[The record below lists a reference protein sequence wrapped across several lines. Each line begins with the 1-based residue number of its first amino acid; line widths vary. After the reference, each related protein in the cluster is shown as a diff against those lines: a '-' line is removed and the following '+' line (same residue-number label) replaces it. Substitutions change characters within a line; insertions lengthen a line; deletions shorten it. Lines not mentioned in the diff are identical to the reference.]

1 MNLESRSKT
10 PPAVVRAPDGLLLV
24 DKPRGVSSHDVV
36 AQVRRA
42 LWTKRVGHTGTLDP
56 MATGLLVLAVGEGT
70 KLVAH
75 LTEHDKRYA
84 CTVQFGVETE
94 SLDADGAPTNTAPVP
109 TLDRAALEKLC
120 SEFETKTSQVPPMI
134 SAIRVDGERLYK
146 RARRGEVIDVPPRN
160 VILRALRLRAV
171 RECEIDLDVHCGKG
185 FYVRALARDIAH
197 ALGTVGHL
205 TMLRRTHVADD
216 DVANAVDRAVLDA
229 ASRGDEAAR
238 ALIRQSMILL
248 PDACR
253 RMPSVHLNAI
263 GIDHASHGRAVPLDC
278 VEATALVPD
287 QVVALFDDDARPIAL
302 GKVTEDSITIMRGF
316 RRDDLVAS

>member
-10 PPAVVRAPDGLLLV
+10 PPATVPAPDGLLLV

-56 MATGLLVLAVGEGT
+56 MATGLLVLAIGEGT

-75 LTEHDKRYA
+75 LTEHDKRYE

-109 TLDRAALEKLC
+109 MLEPAVLERLC
-120 SEFETKTSQVPPMI
+120 RELQVKTTQVPPMI

-160 VILRALRLRAV
+160 VVLHALSVHAV
-171 RECEIDLDVHCGKG
+171 REHEIDLGVHCGKG
-185 FYVRALARDIAH
+185 FYVRALARDIAY

-205 TMLRRTHVADD
+205 TMLRRTHVGED
-216 DVANAVDRAVLDA
+216 DVANAVDRMALDA
-229 ASRGDEAAR
+229 ASRGDELSR
-238 ALIRQSMILL
+238 ALIRQRVIPLSE
-248 PDACR
+248 ACR
-253 RMPSVHLNAI
+253 RMPSVNLTAAGIEHAI
-263 GIDHASHGRAVPLDC
+263 HGRAVPFDC
-278 VEATALVPD
+278 LNDPTPERDL
-287 QVVALFDDDARPIAL
+287 VVALFDDDARPIAL
-302 GKVTEDSITIMRGF
+302 GQVTEDAIKIMRGF
-316 RRDDLVAS
+316 RREDSPTA